1 MPLIERYIFRR
12 TAQIFLLTL
21 GALIG
26 TLWVTQALRELDVV
40 TAQGQAIWVFLVM
53 TALALPAL
61 AQVIAPVAFLVAVIV
76 TLNNLTSDS
85 ELPVISAAG
94 ASRKAVNR
102 PVLALGILVM
112 VAVAISY
119 HVLAPAS
126 LSTLRALLSR
136 VRADVIATLVQDGGF
151 RTVADGLTM
160 HIRDK
165 TADGGFSDIF
175 VSDDRNADESLQYS
189 AARGVLLERAGGSF
203 LVLQDGDLIR
213 EDRIQDERNVVAFD
227 TYALDLSQIGAPSA
241 AAIYKAKERSTFYLM
256 EPEADDPFAAEH
268 PERVAAEL
276 HERIAAPFYTLV
288 FALVPLAFLGRPR
301 TSRQDRTY
309 AIAATVLICLIVRGA
324 GFAAVAIARGS
335 AAAIPFMYLAP
346 LAGIGFG
353 LYAVGRDARLRM
365 PRPVE
370 RVWDW
375 AIARATRLA
384 RRFAPQAEF
393 ARSDGT

>member
-1 MPLIERYIFRR
+1 MPLIERYVFRR
-12 TAQIFLLTL
+12 TAQVFLLTL
-21 GALIG
+21 GALVG

-40 TAQGQAIWVFLVM
+40 TAQGQAIWIFLLM
-53 TALALPAL
+53 TLLALPAL
-61 AQVIAPVAFLVAVIV
+61 AQAIAPVAFLVGVVV
-76 TLNNLTSDS
+76 TLNGLTSDS

-102 PVLALGILVM
+102 PVLVLGAIVM
-112 VAVAISY
+112 IAVALSY

-126 LSTLRALLSR
+126 LSALRALLSR

-160 HIRDK
+160 HIREK
-165 TADGGFSDIF
+165 TPDGGFSDIF
-175 VSDDRNADESLQYS
+175 VSDDRNPNESLQYS
-189 AARGVLLERAGGSF
+189 AARGMLLERAGGSF

-213 EDRIQDERNVVAFD
+213 EDRVEDERNVVAFD
-227 TYALDLSQIGAPSA
+227 TYALDLSQIGAPNA
-241 AAIYKAKERSTFYLM
+241 AAFYRAKERSTFYLM
-256 EPEADDPFAAEH
+256 QPEPDDPFSAEH
-268 PERVAAEL
+268 PERVSAEL
-276 HERIAAPFYTLV
+276 HERITAPLYTLV

-309 AIAATVLICLIVRGA
+309 AIAAAVLVCLAVRGA
-324 GFAAVAIARGS
+324 GFAAVAAARGS
-335 AAAIPFMYLAP
+335 PAAVLFMYLVP

-370 RVWDW
+370 ALWDAAAEAGARV
-375 AIARATRLA
+375 L
-384 RRFAPQAEF
+384 RRFLPEPDLAG
-393 ARSDGT
+393 SDRR